1 MKYLVMEIQT
11 NTDGTI
17 NVPPVTTFDKYS
29 DAQTNYYG
37 ALAVAVVSNFIE
49 HTVCML
55 NSEGRLIDKQCFK
68 HVTVETVEEPAIES
82 DSVNAMDSSLE
93 SNGDIVESESGG
105 DEIEVMPRY
114 SSDEEIVP
122 TN

>member
-29 DAQTNYYG
+29 DAQTNYYS
-37 ALAVAVVSNFIE
+37 ALAVAVASSFIE

-68 HVTVETVEEPAIES
+68 HVTVETVEEPVIES
-82 DSVNAMDSSLE
+82 DFVNTVDSSVE
-93 SNGDIVESESGG
+93 SDDEIVESESGG

-114 SSDEEIVP
+114 SDEEEIVP